1 METAKN
7 KGFKNKKDQNKFSPM
22 EKGSKDWQIGVHR
35 PWKNFWK
42 MSEMKKIP
50 SFGGFKGQNST
61 EKNVS
66 WSTKFG
72 NMTAKMAL

>member
-1 METAKN
+1 
-7 KGFKNKKDQNKFSPM
+7 
-22 EKGSKDWQIGVHR
+22 
-35 PWKNFWK
+35 

-50 SFGGFKGQNST
+50 SFGGFEGQNAT

-72 NMTAKMAL
+72 NMTAKMALQAGKTADMEKNAGIPKLLAKRGKNARMVKNWTF